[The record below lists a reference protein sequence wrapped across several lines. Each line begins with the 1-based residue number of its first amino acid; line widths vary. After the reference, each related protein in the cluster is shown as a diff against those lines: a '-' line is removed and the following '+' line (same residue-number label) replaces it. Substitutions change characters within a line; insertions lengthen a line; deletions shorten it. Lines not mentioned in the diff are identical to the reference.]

1 MKFSAIIIAIFS
13 TALSTA
19 PSIAFTPAPS
29 YNGRSLAFVPG
40 KVVTDSVT
48 TGTILSAGPSTDPV
62 DKSLGG
68 IDAGAEYDVFDP
80 LTGSKPALIRNN
92 NDEVWVPQRARPR
105 RNRKSPAIR
114 NMVRENIVT
123 PANFIYPLFIHEED
137 FNQSIE
143 SMPGCE
149 RHSLKSM
156 LTEVGEAYRYGVR
169 SFVLFPKV
177 PDELKTNLGV
187 EAYNPNGIVHRAVAM
202 IKDKYPE
209 SIVCTDV
216 ALDPYS
222 DQGHDGV
229 VEDGKILNDVTITQL
244 CKQAVSQ
251 ARAGADIV
259 APSDMMDGRVGAI
272 RDALD
277 SEGFTDVSILAYTA
291 KYASAYYGPFRDALD
306 SHPGFGDKKTYQQD
320 PSNGREALVEA
331 ALDASE
337 GADMLMVKPGM
348 PYLDIIRRLKDNSDL
363 PIAAYH
369 VSGEYAMIKA
379 ACERGWLDEKAVVL
393 ETLTCFKRAGADII
407 LTYYAKQAAQWM
419 AEDGLF

>member
-1 MKFSAIIIAIFS
+1 MKFSAIFL
-13 TALSTA
+13 TTLLSTA
-19 PSIAFTPAPS
+19 SAFSPSVAF
-29 YNGRSLAFVPG
+29 NGRAATARYVA
-40 KVVTDSVT
+40 TDPETST
-48 TGTILSAGPSTDPV
+48 GPSTDPV
-62 DKSLGG
+62 DKTLAG
-68 IDAGAEYDVFDP
+68 IDDAAEHDVFDP
-80 LTGSKPALIRNN
+80 HAGSEPALTRNN
-92 NDEVWVPQRARPR
+92 NDEVWVSQRKRPR
-105 RNRKSPAIR
+105 RNRKSPAVR

-123 PANFIYPLFIHEED
+123 PANFIYPLFIHDED
-137 FNQSIE
+137 FNQEIA

-149 RHSLKSM
+149 RHSLDSM
-156 LTEVGEAYRYGVR
+156 LNEIGDAYQYGVKT
-169 SFVLFPKV
+169 FVLFPKV

-187 EAYNPNGIVHRAVAM
+187 EAYNPTGIVHRAIRM
-202 IKDKYPE
+202 IKENYPDA
-209 SIVCTDV
+209 VVVTDV

-229 VEDGKILNDVTITQL
+229 VEDGKILNDVTINQL

-259 APSDMMDGRVGAI
+259 APSDMMDGRVKAI

-320 PSNGREALVEA
+320 PSNGREALIEA
-331 ALDASE
+331 ALDAEE

-348 PYLDIIRRLKDNSDL
+348 PYLDVIRRLKDNSNL

-379 ACERGWLDEKAVVL
+379 ACERGWLEEKDVVL
-393 ETLTCFKRAGADII
+393 ETLMCFKRAGADII

-419 AEDGLF
+419 KDDGLY